1 MRVRAA
7 AASSART
14 TITLTPT
21 LSRLRERGPN
31 KQQHLQPMRV
41 FYTDHFVLPL
51 PDGHRF
57 PMQKYSLLREA
68 VQAYAPHSLEE
79 APAANDD
86 QLLLVH
92 EPAYVE
98 RMSNGGLTATEIRQ
112 IGFPWSPQMAERARR
127 SAGATVAAAKA
138 ALTDRCAINLAGG
151 THHAFADHGEGFCCY
166 NDAAVAA
173 RVLQRDQLRPFALR
187 DSEGFDLNSSNTSPI
202 AQRVRKNREPYRVL
216 ICDLDVHQGNGT
228 ASIFR
233 DDDSVFTFSMH
244 GARNYPVRKEASDL
258 DVELQDGCDDA
269 TYLAALHQHLPQIIH
284 RFQPHLMIYLAG
296 ADPYEG
302 DRLGRLNLTKGG
314 LAARDRLVLELARD
328 NAVAVAV
335 TMAGGYAHDVADIV
349 DIHFNTV
356 RTAFEV
362 FA

>member
-1 MRVRAA
+1 
-7 AASSART
+7 
-14 TITLTPT
+14 
-21 LSRLRERGPN
+21 
-31 KQQHLQPMRV
+31 MRV

-68 VQAYAPHSLEE
+68 VQTYAPHSLEE
-79 APAANDD
+79 APAAQDD
-86 QLLLVH
+86 ELLLVH
-92 EPAYVE
+92 DAAYIE

-112 IGFPWSPQMAERARR
+112 IGFPWSIPMAERARR
-127 SAGATVAAAKA
+127 SAGATIAAAKMS
-138 ALTDRCAINLAGG
+138 LNERCAINLAGG

-173 RVLQRDQLRPFALR
+173 RVLRRDHDVQ
-187 DSEGFDLNSSNTSPI
+187 
-202 AQRVRKNREPYRVL
+202 RVL

-233 DDDSVFTFSMH
+233 YDDSVFTFSMH

-258 DVELQDGCDDA
+258 DVELQDGCDDV
-269 TYLAALHQHLPQIIH
+269 TYLAALRQHLPHIIEN
-284 RFQPHLMIYLAG
+284 FQPQSMIYLAG

-302 DRLGRLNLTKGG
+302 DRLGRLKLTKSG
-314 LAARDRLVLELARD
+314 LATRDRFVLELAR
-328 NAVAVAV
+328 NNRLAVAV